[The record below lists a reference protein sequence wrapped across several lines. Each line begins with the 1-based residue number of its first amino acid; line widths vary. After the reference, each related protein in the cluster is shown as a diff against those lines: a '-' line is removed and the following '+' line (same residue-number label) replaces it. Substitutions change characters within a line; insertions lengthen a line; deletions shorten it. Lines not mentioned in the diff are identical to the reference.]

1 MADVKW
7 IKLTTDMFDNRK
19 IKHLRRL
26 PDGNNIVL
34 LWIMLLTMAGRC
46 NAGGM
51 IFLTENIPY
60 TPKMLAD
67 ELDFEENT
75 VLLGIQALESLDMIC
90 TKNNF
95 FTISGWEEY
104 QNTDKLAELRAKDRE
119 RKRIKR
125 AEAKALAEMST
136 NVQGQSKDSPHI
148 EKEEE
153 KEIEKEFHSLTQHG
167 ENRKMEFMGGTL
179 GQGVV
184 FLSEEQQSDLL
195 DKLSI
200 DEFNKYVGIIAE
212 CELKGQKYKKKSH
225 YQAILE
231 MVAKDRG
238 VQNN

>member
-75 VLLGIQALESLDMIC
+75 ILLGIQALESLDMIC

-95 FTISGWEEY
+95 FAISGWEEY
-104 QNTDKLAELRAKDRE
+104 QNTDKLAEMQEKHRLRQAKYRQ
-119 RKRIKR
+119 KQ
-125 AEAKALAEMST
+125 KAL
-136 NVQGQSKDSPHI
+136 QGDATVTSPVTLGDAI
-148 EKEEE
+148 EKEEDL
-153 KEIEKEFHSLTQHG
+153 EKEFHSLTQHG

-184 FLSEEQQSDLL
+184 FLSEEQQNDLL
-195 DKLSI
+195 DKLSL

-212 CELKGQKYKKKSH
+212 CELKGKKYKKKSH

-238 VQNN
+238 V

>member
-1 MADVKW
+1 
-7 IKLTTDMFDNRK
+7 
-19 IKHLRRL
+19 
-26 PDGNNIVL
+26 
-34 LWIMLLTMAGRC
+34 
-46 NAGGM
+46 
-51 IFLTENIPY
+51 
-60 TPKMLAD
+60 
-67 ELDFEENT
+67 
-75 VLLGIQALESLDMIC
+75 
-90 TKNNF
+90 
-95 FTISGWEEY
+95 
-104 QNTDKLAELRAKDRE
+104 
-119 RKRIKR
+119 
-125 AEAKALAEMST
+125 MSM
-136 NVQGQSKDSPHI
+136 VVD
-148 EKEEE
+148 
-153 KEIEKEFHSLTQHG
+153 